1 MNAKQ
6 EGINARHEAVA
17 QALENIRFRIVVFS
31 GKGGVGKSTVAVN
44 LACAL
49 TESCCSV
56 GLLDA
61 DITGPNIPHMLGIH
75 DPAEA
80 IGTEIQPQEA
90 YGVKVVSLA
99 SMVPAEAPVIWR
111 GPMRSNAIEQLL
123 GETAWG
129 TLDALII
136 DLPPGTGDEVL
147 TIAQRTSPQMAI
159 VVTTPQEVSLM
170 DARRAVNMAKELKIP
185 RIALL
190 ENMSGF
196 VCPNCGTR
204 LDLFGSGTAQSD
216 AARLG
221 VEYLGQI
228 PIDPDLRTGSDQ
240 GEPIVVSHPESPS
253 AQTFRSIVN
262 RLGLDLGCSDPAATG
277 SKFDHDNT
285 Q

>member
-6 EGINARHEAVA
+6 EAVNARHEAVT

-49 TESCCSV
+49 TQGSCTV

-90 YGVKVVSLA
+90 YGVRVVSLA

-147 TIAQRTSPQMAI
+147 TIAQRTSPQMAV

-204 LDLFGSGTAQSD
+204 LDLFGSGTAQTD

-228 PIDPDLRTGSDQ
+228 PIDPDLRPGSDQ
-240 GEPIVVSHPESPS
+240 GDPIVVSHPESPS
-253 AQTFRSIVN
+253 AQAFRSIVD
-262 RLGLDLGCSDPAATG
+262 RLGPEIRDSDPKATNG
-277 SKFDHDNT
+277 KTDRDNT
-285 Q
+285 P